1 MTELLANHLWQST
14 LFAAAAGLLTLAF
27 RKNRAHVRYWLWL
40 AASVKFLIPFAVL
53 MAIGAQIEGPT
64 LVTAQRELG
73 VVVASVSEP
82 FSLAELNAVASSS
95 PRGAEGAPLR
105 SMVTTGLVAIW
116 VIGCLTLLF
125 VWAVRWQRV
134 ARAVRAA
141 SPIEA
146 GPVTAALGRLHNVEA
161 GLPPGQTRPCSLRIV
176 SSATTI
182 EPGVFGIVRPALL
195 WPRSISER
203 LSEEQIEAILAH
215 ELAHVRRR
223 DNLAAAVH
231 MLVEAVFWFHP
242 LVWWLGARLVDERE
256 RACDE
261 EVVRLGSEPHVY
273 AESILKTCQFYI
285 ESPLVCMAGVT
296 GSNLKK
302 RIELIMRNDSNVAL
316 SAPKRILL
324 GASLVAAIAL
334 PVTVGILTSPRLSAQ
349 IVAPAAD
356 APTFEVASIKP
367 SASGGRMGGR
377 GTPGRFTTQGMPV
390 RRLIR
395 QAYDIHDS
403 QIIGGPDWAG
413 SQGYDI
419 DATTG
424 GKPPDQMRFM
434 MQSLLRDRF
443 KLTFHK
449 EQRELATYALVVAR
463 SDGRLGPGLKRI
475 PDDECPAP
483 GSPRRGG
490 PPNGP
495 AAGPPPSP
503 FDPNAKA
510 PCGSIIFGPG
520 RLLAHGVPIDMLT
533 RSLGNLPAITSFNRL
548 VTNMTK
554 LEGVYDFDF
563 RWTNEFGPGGPP
575 PSGGPAAVNPGDEPV
590 LFTALQE
597 QLELKL
603 TPQKATLDVLVID
616 SVDRP
621 GEN

>member
-14 LFAAAAGLLTLAF
+14 LFAAAAAMLTLAF

-53 MAIGAQIEGPT
+53 MAIGTQIAGPA
-64 LVTAQRELG
+64 LVTAQPELSALVG
-73 VVVASVSEP
+73 TVSEP
-82 FSLAELNAVASSS
+82 FSLIGLDAGASSRAARHED
-95 PRGAEGAPLR
+95 PPVWTVVIG
-105 SMVTTGLVAIW
+105 GLVAIW
-116 VIGCLTLLF
+116 LAGCATLLAI
-125 VWAVRWQRV
+125 WAVRWRRI
-134 ARAVRAA
+134 ARAVCEA
-141 SPIEA
+141 SPITD
-146 GPVTAALGRLHNVEA
+146 GPVLE
-161 GLPPGQTRPCSLRIV
+161 SLRRLEQRTVSRRIGLV
-176 SSATTI
+176 SSSASI
-182 EPGVFGIVRPALL
+182 EPGVFGIVRPVLL

-203 LSEEQIEAILAH
+203 LSNAQVDAILAH

-223 DNLAAAVH
+223 DNLSAAVH
-231 MLVEAVFWFHP
+231 MLVEAIFWFHP
-242 LVWWLGARLVDERE
+242 LVWWVGARLVDERE

-261 EVVRLGSEPHVY
+261 EVVRLGSRPDVY

-285 ESPLVCMAGVT
+285 ESPLVCVSGVT

-316 SAPKRILL
+316 NAPKRILL

-334 PVTVGILTSPRLSAQ
+334 PVTVGIVTSPRLFAQ

-356 APTFEVASIKP
+356 APTFDVASIKP
-367 SASGGRMGGR
+367 SAGGGRMGGR

-443 KLTFHK
+443 RLTFHK

-475 PDDECPAP
+475 PDDECPPP

-490 PPNGP
+490 PPDGR

-503 FDPNAKA
+503 FDPNAVA
-510 PCGSIIFGPG
+510 ACGSIIFGPG
-520 RLLAHGVPIDMLT
+520 RLLAHGVPISMLT
-533 RSLGNLPAITSFNRL
+533 RSLANLPAITSFNRI
-548 VTNMTK
+548 VTDMTK

-563 RWTNEFGPGGPP
+563 RWTNEFGRGGPP
-575 PSGGPAAVNPGDEPV
+575 PGGGQPAALNPGDEPV

-597 QLELKL
+597 QLGLKL
-603 TPQKATLDVLVID
+603 NPQRATLDVLVID

-621 GEN
+621 TEN

>member
-53 MAIGAQIEGPT
+53 MAVGTLIEGPE
-64 LVTAQRELG
+64 LVIVQRELG

-95 PRGAEGAPLR
+95 SRGSEGASLR

-116 VIGCLTLLF
+116 LIGCLTLLF
-125 VWAVRWQRV
+125 VWAVRWQRM

-141 SPIEA
+141 SPIED
-146 GPVTAALGRLHNVEA
+146 GPVTAALYRLERS
-161 GLPPGQTRPCSLRIV
+161 QSFRIV

-182 EPGVFGIVRPALL
+182 EPGVFGIVRPVLL

-203 LSEEQIEAILAH
+203 LSEQQIEAILAH

-231 MLVEAVFWFHP
+231 MLVEALFWFHP

-273 AESILKTCQFYI
+273 AEGILRTCQFYV

-302 RIELIMRNDSNVAL
+302 RIELIMRNDASVAL

-324 GASLVAAIAL
+324 GTSLVAAIAL

-349 IVAPAAD
+349 IVAPTAD
-356 APTFEVASIKP
+356 TPTFEVASIKA
-367 SASGGRMGGR
+367 SAPGGRMGGR
-377 GTPGRFTTQGMPV
+377 GTPGRFTSQGMPV

-403 QIIGGPDWAG
+403 QIIGGPDWAA

-443 KLTFHK
+443 KLAFHK

-475 PDDECPAP
+475 PDDECPPP

-495 AAGPPPSP
+495 AGGRPSSP
-503 FDPNAKA
+503 FDPNATA

-554 LEGVYDFDF
+554 LEGMYDFDF

-575 PSGGPAAVNPGDEPV
+575 PSGGPAVAVNPGDEPV

-597 QLELKL
+597 QLGLKL
-603 TPQKATLDVLVID
+603 TPQRATLDVLVID
-616 SVDRP
+616 SVERP
-621 GEN
+621 TEN